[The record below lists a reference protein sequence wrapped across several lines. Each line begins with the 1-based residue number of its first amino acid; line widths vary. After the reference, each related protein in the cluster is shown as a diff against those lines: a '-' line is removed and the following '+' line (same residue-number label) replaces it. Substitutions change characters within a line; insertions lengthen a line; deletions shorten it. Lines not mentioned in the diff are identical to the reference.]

1 MTSTSKKTARGF
13 PIWYGIIRVI
23 ASGIVIDK
31 KTIVYYNC
39 LNSIILEIV
48 YLKLA

>member
-1 MTSTSKKTARGF
+1 MASTSKKTARGF

-31 KTIVYYNC
+31 KTIVYNC